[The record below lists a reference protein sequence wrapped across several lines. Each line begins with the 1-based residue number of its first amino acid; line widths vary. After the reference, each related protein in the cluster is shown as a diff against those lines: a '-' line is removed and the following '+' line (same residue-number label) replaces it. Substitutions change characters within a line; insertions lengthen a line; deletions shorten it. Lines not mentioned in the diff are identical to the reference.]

1 MEKMIKFLLIFLS
14 AIFLY
19 GGEIDQFFTNFDKS
33 YDSSSQVEKQNFH
46 NKLKNIYL
54 KTATGSDKKY
64 RVPALQRL
72 IYSSENLGYNA
83 NSYKDELNR
92 LGAKTS
98 STTSKVAN
106 SQKNLNSTK
115 QAKVIK
121 NETINQNTKTQNSKN
136 LQKDTKNVN
145 SDTKLTLN
153 SVNKENNALVLN
165 FNRDIKNSDYSDFRL
180 SSEDNHRFV
189 MDFKATLNT
198 KNQNIDN
205 FIYDEIRVAQFDT
218 KTARI
223 VLKNSVKFNPN
234 IKIDGNSLII
244 SQDKNA
250 KITTSKKEDN
260 VLNKNTQ
267 KTNKNSKIKKEQDYE
282 NTQAITAH
290 KIYKSTKGKLIVI
303 DPGHGGKDAGAMG
316 NNLKEKNIVL
326 NTATKLGTLL
336 KKRGYKVLYTRSS
349 DVFINL
355 KSRTAFA
362 NKKNADMFIS
372 VHANAAPNAKQASK
386 FSGVETFFLSPA
398 RSERSKNAA
407 ALENKGDLEDMN
419 EFSQETFLN
428 FLNREKIIASNKLA
442 IDIQGYMLN
451 AVQKKFKSKDGGVRE
466 APFWVLVGAT
476 MPAVL
481 VEMGYIS
488 HPNEGILLGKN
499 EYQNAIANGIA
510 NGIDA
515 YFQKNK

>member
-1 MEKMIKFLLIFLS
+1 M
-14 AIFLY
+14 
-19 GGEIDQFFTNFDKS
+19 
-33 YDSSSQVEKQNFH
+33 
-46 NKLKNIYL
+46 
-54 KTATGSDKKY
+54 
-64 RVPALQRL
+64 
-72 IYSSENLGYNA
+72 
-83 NSYKDELNR
+83 
-92 LGAKTS
+92 
-98 STTSKVAN
+98 
-106 SQKNLNSTK
+106 
-115 QAKVIK
+115 
-121 NETINQNTKTQNSKN
+121 
-136 LQKDTKNVN
+136 
-145 SDTKLTLN
+145 
-153 SVNKENNALVLN
+153 
-165 FNRDIKNSDYSDFRL
+165 
-180 SSEDNHRFV
+180 
-189 MDFKATLNT
+189 
-198 KNQNIDN
+198 
-205 FIYDEIRVAQFDT
+205 AQFDT

-250 KITTSKKEDN
+250 KITTAKKEDN

-303 DPGHGGKDAGAMG
+303 DPGHGGNDAGAMG

-336 KKRGYKVLYTRSS
+336 KKRGYKVLYTRNS

-442 IDIQGYMLN
+442 IDIQGYILN
-451 AVQKKFKSKDGGVRE
+451 SVQSKFKSKDGGVRE

-481 VEMGYIS
+481 IELGYIS
-488 HPNEGILLGKN
+488 HPDEGKLLGKN
-499 EYQNAIANGIA
+499 EYQNALANGIA
-510 NGIDA
+510 NGVDA
-515 YFQKNK
+515 YFHKNK